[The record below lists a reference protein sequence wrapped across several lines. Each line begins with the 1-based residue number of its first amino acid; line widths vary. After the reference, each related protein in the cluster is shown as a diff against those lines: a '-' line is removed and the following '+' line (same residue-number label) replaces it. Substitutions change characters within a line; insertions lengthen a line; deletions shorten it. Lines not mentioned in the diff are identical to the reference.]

1 MYKLTVESD
10 FSAAHR
16 LVNYPGACHRIHGH
30 NWKVKATIAAEQLD
44 EMGMVIDLFDLKKIL
59 DDCLEQFDHR
69 IINEVQPFD
78 KINPTSENLAQYIY
92 EYIEKQLPE
101 NIKIVQ
107 IEIFETEKFSVI
119 FSKS

>member
-1 MYKLTVESD
+1 MFKLCVESD

-16 LVNYPGACHRIHGH
+16 LVNYPGACNRIHGH
-30 NWKVKATIAAEQLD
+30 NWKVKATIAAEELD

-59 DDCLEQFDHR
+59 DVCLDQFDHR

-78 KINPTSENLAQYIY
+78 EINPTSENLAKYIY
-92 EYIEKQLPE
+92 EYFEKQLPE
-101 NIKIVQ
+101 KIIIVQ